1 MKYAA
6 FIPEPSSFCS
16 LSLFETKPEKLHVM
30 QELQESGISSL
41 MLAKAIAYVHGS
53 LQAALMT

>member
-1 MKYAA
+1 MKYAV
-6 FIPEPSSFCS
+6 FIPEHSSFCS

-41 MLAKAIAYVHGS
+41 MLAKAIAYVRGS